1 MQGAE
6 FLIPVSFFAG
16 MFGIFYI
23 YFQTRHRERMAL
35 IEKGAS
41 PDIFHSTKRPRS
53 FSTLKF
59 GLLFVGVALGIL
71 TGALLSSVGVGMREE
86 TANFSMIFLF
96 GGLALIV
103 NHVLESKRPEED
115 QRNKG

>member
-1 MQGAE
+1 M
-6 FLIPVSFFAG
+6 V
-16 MFGIFYI
+16 YI

-41 PDIFHSTKRPRS
+41 PDIFRSANRPRS

-71 TGALLSSVGVGMREE
+71 MGALLSSLAIGMNEE
-86 TANFSMIFLF
+86 PANFSMIFLF
-96 GGLALIV
+96 GGIALIV
-103 NHVLESKRPEED
+103 NHVLESKKSQENVP
-115 QRNKG
+115 NKG